1 MGYSAESD
9 ITKPLP
15 CPKCNK
21 QPLYVVWEH
30 RHSDRKIHR
39 FSCCGIRAGK
49 YTKQDA
55 LAKWNLLALKYALKE
70 MDGDGNV

>member
-1 MGYSAESD
+1 MGMSCDASYFE
-9 ITKPLP
+9 PLP

-30 RHSDRKIHR
+30 RHNDREIHS
-39 FSCCGIRAGK
+39 FSCCGIRARR